1 MNFVFCK
8 SMLAGCKFPF
18 LRHNLT
24 FPSKV
29 KLSNPQETFFDIQ
42 AQALAEKN
50 WRVGIK
56 EDWDLDN

>member
-1 MNFVFCK
+1 MWEHGNIGQYWK
-8 SMLAGCKFPF
+8 GTREQGPPLGD
-18 LRHNLT
+18 
-24 FPSKV
+24 
-29 KLSNPQETFFDIQ
+29 PQETLFDIQ